1 MNWKKIILHVD
12 MNAFFASIEQ
22 RDNVALQG
30 KPVAVTNGKYGS
42 CIITCSYEA
51 RAFGI
56 KTGMKFSD
64 AKLLCPKIIRK
75 SSNPKKYADTSTRIM
90 NILQNISPDVEIFS
104 VDEAFVDLTNC
115 KKIYRSPLDVACT
128 IKDKIYSDV
137 SLPCSIGISEN
148 KSMAKFAAKLKKP
161 DGITIL
167 NIKKAK
173 QVLQNYLVTELCGV
187 SKGIQKFLN
196 AHNVYTCGDMERI
209 PISILGNRYGNVG
222 RKIWLMAQGLDYDSL
237 KQENKLPKSFG
248 HGKVTIPGLKDVYLI
263 KKIFRHMCEKVAK
276 RMRINNFESNK
287 YIIGFKTWDG
297 WYARKFQ
304 LAYYTNSGSSIYKLA
319 ELILPEIDYNVGINQ
334 VQVTASNP
342 KTLDQQLDIFN
353 SVIDSKEQKID
364 NAIDAIHHKF
374 VNVKVGP
381 RKIIRRSKFP
391 DVISPSWRPTGWK
404 RSV

>member
-1 MNWKKIILHVD
+1 MEN
-12 MNAFFASIEQ
+12 
-22 RDNVALQG
+22 
-30 KPVAVTNGKYGS
+30 
-42 CIITCSYEA
+42 
-51 RAFGI
+51 
-56 KTGMKFSD
+56 
-64 AKLLCPKIIRK
+64 
-75 SSNPKKYADTSTRIM
+75 M
-90 NILQNISPDVEIFS
+90 NILQNISPDIEIFS

-115 KKIYRSPLDVACT
+115 KKIYRSPLDVACI

-137 SLPCSIGISEN
+137 CLPCSIGISEN

-167 NIKKAK
+167 SIKKAK

-187 SKGIQKFLN
+187 SRGIQKFLN
-196 AHNVYTCGDMERI
+196 AHNVYTCGDMKKI

-222 RKIWLMAQGLDYDSL
+222 RRIWLMAQGLDYDSL

-248 HGKVTIPGLKDVYLI
+248 HGKVTVPGLKDAYLI

-297 WYARKFQ
+297 WYVRKFQ

-342 KTLDQQLDIFN
+342 KTLDLQLDIFN
-353 SVIDSKEQKID
+353 IAIDSKEQKID

-381 RKIIRRSKFP
+381 ARLLGEVSSP

>member
-22 RDNVALQG
+22 RDNAALQG
-30 KPVAVTNGKYGS
+30 KPVAVTNGKHGS

-75 SSNPKKYADTSTRIM
+75 SSNPKKYADASTRIM
-90 NILQNISPDVEIFS
+90 NILQNISPDIEIFS

-115 KKIYRSPLDVACT
+115 KKIYRSPLDVACI

-137 SLPCSIGISEN
+137 CLPCSIGISEN

-167 NIKKAK
+167 DVKKAK

-196 AHNVYTCGDMERI
+196 AHNVYTCGDMKKI

-237 KQENKLPKSFG
+237 KQENKPPKSFG

-287 YIIGFKTWDG
+287 YIIGFKTWDR

-304 LAYYTNSGSSIYKLA
+304 LAYYTNSGSNIYKLA
-319 ELILPEIDYNVGINQ
+319 ELILPKIDYNVGINQ

-342 KTLDQQLDIFN
+342 KTLDLQLDIFN
-353 SVIDSKEQKID
+353 SAIDSKEQKID

-374 VNVKVGP
+374 VNAKVGP
-381 RKIIRRSKFP
+381 ARLLGETSSP

>member
-30 KPVAVTNGKYGS
+30 KPVAVTNGKHGS

-64 AKLLCPKIIRK
+64 AKSLCPQIIRK

-90 NILQNISPDVEIFS
+90 NILQNISPDIEIFS

-115 KKIYRSPLDVACT
+115 KKIYRSPLDVACI

-137 SLPCSIGISEN
+137 CLPCSIGISEN

-167 NIKKAK
+167 SIKKAK

-187 SKGIQKFLN
+187 SRGIQKFLN
-196 AHNVYTCGDMERI
+196 SHNVYTCGDMKKI

-222 RKIWLMAQGLDYDSL
+222 RRIWLMAQGLDYDSL

-248 HGKVTIPGLKDVYLI
+248 HGKVTVPGLKDAYLI

-297 WYARKFQ
+297 WYVRKFQ

-342 KTLDQQLDIFN
+342 KTLDLQLDIFN
-353 SVIDSKEQKID
+353 IAIDSKEQKID

-381 RKIIRRSKFP
+381 ARLLGEVSSP

>member
-1 MNWKKIILHVD
+1 MNWKKIILHID

-22 RDNVALQG
+22 RDNIELQG

-56 KTGMKFSD
+56 KTGMRFSD
-64 AKLLCPKIIRK
+64 ARLLCPQIIRK
-75 SSNPKKYADTSTRIM
+75 PSNPKKYAKTSTQIM
-90 NILQNISPDVEIFS
+90 KILQNISPDVEIFS
-104 VDEAFVDLTNC
+104 VDEAFIDITNC
-115 KKIYRSPLDVACT
+115 KKIYRSPLDVACL
-128 IKDKIYSDV
+128 IKDRIYSSV
-137 SLPCSIGISEN
+137 RLPCSIGISEN

-161 DGITIL
+161 DGITVL

-173 QVLQNYLVTELCGV
+173 EVLESCLVTELCGV

-196 AHNVYTCGDMERI
+196 THNVYKCGDMKKI

-237 KQENKLPKSFG
+237 KKDDKQPKSFG
-248 HGKVTIPGLKDVYLI
+248 HGKVTIPGLKDVHMI

-276 RMRINNFESNK
+276 RMRVNNFESNK

-297 WYARKFQ
+297 WYVKKFQ
-304 LAYYTNSGSSIYKLA
+304 LAHYTNNGSTIYKLA
-319 ELILPEIDYNVGINQ
+319 ELIISEVDHSKGINQ

-342 KTLDQQLDIFN
+342 KILDEQHDIFGNTLD
-353 SVIDSKEQKID
+353 SKAQKLD

-374 VNVKVGP
+374 VNVKIGP
-381 RKIIRRSKFP
+381 ARLLGEASSP
-391 DVISPSWRPTGWK
+391 DVISPSWRPNGWK

>member
-1 MNWKKIILHVD
+1 MNWKKIILHID

-22 RDNVALQG
+22 RDNIALQG

-56 KTGMKFSD
+56 KTGMRFSD
-64 AKLLCPKIIRK
+64 ARLLCPQIIRK
-75 SSNPKKYADTSTRIM
+75 PSNPKKYAKTSTQIM
-90 NILQNISPDVEIFS
+90 KILQNISPDVEIFS
-104 VDEAFVDLTNC
+104 VDEAFIDITNC
-115 KKIYRSPLDVACT
+115 KKIYRSPLDVACL
-128 IKDKIYSDV
+128 IKDRIYSSV
-137 SLPCSIGISEN
+137 CLPCSIGISEN
-148 KSMAKFAAKLKKP
+148 KSMAKFAAKLRKP
-161 DGITIL
+161 DGITVL

-173 QVLQNYLVTELCGV
+173 EVLESCLVTELCGV

-196 AHNVYTCGDMERI
+196 AHNVYKCGDMKKI

-237 KQENKLPKSFG
+237 KKDDKQPKSFG
-248 HGKVTIPGLKDVYLI
+248 HGKVTIPGLKDVHMI

-276 RMRINNFESNK
+276 RMRVNNFESNK

-297 WYARKFQ
+297 WYVKKFQ
-304 LAYYTNSGSSIYKLA
+304 LAHYTNNGSTIYKLA
-319 ELILPEIDYNVGINQ
+319 ELIISEVDHSKGINQ

-342 KTLDQQLDIFN
+342 KILDVQHDIFGNTLD
-353 SVIDSKEQKID
+353 SKAQKLD

-374 VNVKVGP
+374 VNVKIGP
-381 RKIIRRSKFP
+381 ARLLGEASSP
-391 DVISPSWRPTGWK
+391 DVISPSWRPNGWK

>member
-1 MNWKKIILHVD
+1 MNWKKIILHID

-22 RDNVALQG
+22 RDNIELQG

-56 KTGMKFSD
+56 KTGMRFSD
-64 AKLLCPKIIRK
+64 ARLLCPQIIRK
-75 SSNPKKYADTSTRIM
+75 PSNPKKYAKTSTQIM
-90 NILQNISPDVEIFS
+90 KILQNISPDVEIFS
-104 VDEAFVDLTNC
+104 VDEAFIDITNC
-115 KKIYRSPLDVACT
+115 KKIYRSPLDVACL
-128 IKDKIYSDV
+128 IKDRIYSSV
-137 SLPCSIGISEN
+137 CLPCSIGISEN
-148 KSMAKFAAKLKKP
+148 KSMAKFAAKLRKP
-161 DGITIL
+161 DGITVL

-173 QVLQNYLVTELCGV
+173 EVLESCLVTELCGV

-196 AHNVYTCGDMERI
+196 THNVYKCGDMKKI

-237 KQENKLPKSFG
+237 KKDDKQPKSFG
-248 HGKVTIPGLKDVYLI
+248 HGKVTIPGLKDVHMI

-276 RMRINNFESNK
+276 RMRVNNFESNK

-297 WYARKFQ
+297 WYVKKFQ
-304 LAYYTNSGSSIYKLA
+304 LAHYTNNGSTIYKLA
-319 ELILPEIDYNVGINQ
+319 ELIISEVDHSKGINQ

-342 KTLDQQLDIFN
+342 KILDEQHDIFGNTLD
-353 SVIDSKEQKID
+353 SKAQKLD

-374 VNVKVGP
+374 VNVKIGP
-381 RKIIRRSKFP
+381 ARLLGEASSP
-391 DVISPSWRPTGWK
+391 DVISPSWRPNGWK

>member
-1 MNWKKIILHVD
+1 MNWKKIILHID

-22 RDNVALQG
+22 RDNIELQG
-30 KPVAVTNGKYGS
+30 KPVAITNGKYGS

-56 KTGMKFSD
+56 KTGMRFSD
-64 AKLLCPKIIRK
+64 ARLLCPQIIRK
-75 SSNPKKYADTSTRIM
+75 PSNPKKYAKTSTMIM
-90 NILQNISPDVEIFS
+90 KILQNISPDVEIFS
-104 VDEAFVDLTNC
+104 VDEAFIDITNC
-115 KKIYRSPLDVACT
+115 KKIYRSPLDVACL
-128 IKDKIYSDV
+128 IKDRIYSSV
-137 SLPCSIGISEN
+137 CLPCSIGISEN
-148 KSMAKFAAKLKKP
+148 KSMAKFAAKLRKP
-161 DGITIL
+161 DGITVL

-173 QVLQNYLVTELCGV
+173 EVLESCLVTELCGV

-196 AHNVYTCGDMERI
+196 THNVYKCGDMKKI

-237 KQENKLPKSFG
+237 KKDDKQPKSFG
-248 HGKVTIPGLKDVYLI
+248 HGKVTIPGLKDVHMI

-276 RMRINNFESNK
+276 RMRVNNFESNK

-297 WYARKFQ
+297 WYVKKFQ
-304 LAYYTNSGSSIYKLA
+304 LAHYTNNGSTIYKLA
-319 ELILPEIDYNVGINQ
+319 ELIISEVDHSKGINQ

-342 KTLDQQLDIFN
+342 KILDVQHDIFGNTLD
-353 SVIDSKEQKID
+353 SKAQKLD

-374 VNVKVGP
+374 VNVKIGP
-381 RKIIRRSKFP
+381 ARLLGEASSP
-391 DVISPSWRPTGWK
+391 DVISPSWRPNGWK